1 MLRKLI
7 WKNSNKYQLAGA
19 VIGAIFGMFLLLL
32 ALQLFYDAKN
42 LIQSDSDNLF
52 GADILIINKEVDIA
66 NAINTGSSRFTNTE
80 LQNIENQEFV
90 KKVAPFVAGNY
101 QLTVNIYKS
110 RDDSKP
116 LVNTDL
122 FFESVDDELIDINK
136 DVWGWTSNSEF
147 IVDEER
153 TNVNREYYE
162 WKDFENFVPLVIPS
176 DWINLY
182 NFGYAPS
189 QGEAQISKD
198 LLKQA
203 FVEIYIRVDNQRYR
217 LQGRIVGFSDRINS
231 FIVPMSF
238 MNWAN
243 KEFGEGEVANPT
255 RVILVSDDI
264 SNPKLLSFLEENNYE
279 AKKDN
284 LKTSKLNLLLRV
296 TMSIMGG
303 ISGVII
309 FLAIL
314 IFILSFQ
321 LLIVK
326 SRNEIRLLI
335 HLGYHPFT
343 IEKFL
348 SKYLFIMSGI
358 IGIVSIIAV
367 FVSKL
372 LIAEN
377 IGEYG
382 FELDAG
388 LYWQVYLSGFI
399 LLTILFII
407 NMINIRKGIRSNA

>member
-19 VIGAIFGMFLLLL
+19 VVGAIFGMFLLLL

-66 NAINTGSSRFTNTE
+66 NTLNSDNSRFSKSE
-80 LQNIENQEFV
+80 LQNIESQSFV
-90 KKVAPFVAGNY
+90 KKVGPFVAGNY

-122 FFESVDDELIDINK
+122 FFESVDDELIDIDKN
-136 DVWGWTSNSEF
+136 VWGWSPNSEF
-147 IVDEER
+147 IVDEKK
-153 TNVNREYYE
+153 NNSNKQHYE
-162 WKDFENFVPLVIPS
+162 WKDFESFVPLVIPS

-198 LLKQA
+198 LLKKA
-203 FVEIYIRVDNQRYR
+203 FVEIVIRVDNQRYR

-231 FIVPMSF
+231 FVVPMNF

-243 KEFGEGEVANPT
+243 EKFGEGEVANPT
-255 RVILVSDDI
+255 RVIIVSEDI
-264 SNPKLLSFLEENNYE
+264 SNPKLLSFLDENNYE
-279 AKKDN
+279 TKKDN

-296 TMSIMGG
+296 TMGIMGG
-303 ISGVII
+303 ISGIII

-326 SRNEIRLLI
+326 SREEIRLLI

-348 SKYLFIMSGI
+348 GKYLLIMSGI
-358 IGIVSIIAV
+358 IGLVSIIAV
-367 FVSKL
+367 FAIKL
-372 LIAEN
+372 IIAGN
-377 IGEYG
+377 ISDYG
-382 FELDAG
+382 FNLEAG
-388 LYWQVYLSGFI
+388 LYLPVYFAGFV
-399 LLTILFII
+399 LLIILFLI
-407 NMINIRKGIRSNA
+407 NMFNIRKSIRNYA